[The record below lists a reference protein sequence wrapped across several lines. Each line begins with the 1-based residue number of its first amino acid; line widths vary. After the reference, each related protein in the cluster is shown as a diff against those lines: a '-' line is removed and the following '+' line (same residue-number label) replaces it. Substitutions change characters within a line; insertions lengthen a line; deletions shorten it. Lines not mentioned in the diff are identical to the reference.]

1 MLMPALN
8 MRNCLELVLYIVF
21 IPNARCAVPTVAESR
36 TRGERS
42 KGSVMAK
49 AARSWKY
56 LTSCRISNCTRNE
69 PEEKTTKFLTENAFE
84 PYEISEEGLLKLI
97 KDKRRKYKM
106 QIVCWDLRFILF
118 LP

>member
-56 LTSCRISNCTRNE
+56 FVK
-69 PEEKTTKFLTENAFE
+69 PATKIDQ
-84 PYEISEEGLLKLI
+84 PPRLKPI
-97 KDKRRKYKM
+97 YMKWRR
-106 QIVCWDLRFILF
+106 
-118 LP
+118 